1 MFPCAAAG
9 AAEIVAATA
18 VNHGTSRQ
26 SLSTVTSLA
35 LQQHLPANTLCSA
48 LAGPSNLGSSPG
60 KFHPKPT
67 CPALRNHATG
77 PPDLGNST
85 RRRQA
90 WPPSF
95 DAARLC
101 RRRGDIDPFKQQPKQ
116 RPSSRP

>member
-35 LQQHLPANTLCSA
+35 LQQHLPANTLCAA
-48 LAGPSNLGSSPG
+48 LAGPRTLEAGQVNSSEANLPCIAQS
-60 KFHPKPT
+60 
-67 CPALRNHATG
+67 CNR
-77 PPDLGNST
+77 PP
-85 RRRQA
+85 
-90 WPPSF
+90 WPWEFYQMTASMAPSF

-101 RRRGDIDPFKQQPKQ
+101 RRRGDIDPFKQQAQ
-116 RPSSRP
+116 